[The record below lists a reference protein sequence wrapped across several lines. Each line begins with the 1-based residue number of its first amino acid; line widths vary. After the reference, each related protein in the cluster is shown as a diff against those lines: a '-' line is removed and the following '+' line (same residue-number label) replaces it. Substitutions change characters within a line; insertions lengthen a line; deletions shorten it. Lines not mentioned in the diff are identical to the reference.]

1 MRAFLV
7 AALFA
12 SPALAVKIV
21 DRVIAVVNDE
31 IVLASE
37 VDQWVI
43 PLLRGVDPESPA
55 GKKKLEELKRQALDK
70 LIDSKL
76 VAQQAVELK
85 LSVTSEEVDRALD
98 EVKRQNN
105 LGDSE

>member
-1 MRAFLV
+1 MRPLLV
-7 AALFA
+7 AALLG
-12 SPALAVKIV
+12 STALAANKIV

-43 PLLRGVDPESPA
+43 PLMRGVDPDAPA
-55 GKKKLEELKRQALDK
+55 GKKKLEEIKRQALDK
-70 LIDSKL
+70 LVDSKL

-85 LSVTSEEVDRALD
+85 LSVTSEEVDRALE

-105 LGDSE
+105 LA